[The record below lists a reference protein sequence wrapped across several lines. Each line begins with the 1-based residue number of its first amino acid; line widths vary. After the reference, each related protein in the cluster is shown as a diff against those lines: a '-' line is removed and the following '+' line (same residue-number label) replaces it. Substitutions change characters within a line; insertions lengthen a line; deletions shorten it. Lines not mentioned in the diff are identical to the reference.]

1 MSKLKSESDEVSS
14 SNSILTSDNENY
26 YDNFEKDNIITG
38 STLTEFLTKV
48 QERKNKVVT
57 DLQLTNSKLHYM
69 EEKCQILEKALEDK
83 NKTFSGATIKSKYL
97 FEVTNRMHKV
107 DRSLKGISEYIHK
120 LRYDLMQV
128 HEANACLQ
136 DLNIG
141 DYVYFRHGSNYHD
154 YPMGKITEILK
165 EDKIYKINY
174 NGQEYECNKNEIYK
188 TNGQK
193 PTVPDYNIE
202 TNFDKTDNLDLSK

>member
-202 TNFDKTDNLDLSK
+202 TNFDKTDNLHLSK

>member
-120 LRYDLMQV
+120 LRYDLMQI